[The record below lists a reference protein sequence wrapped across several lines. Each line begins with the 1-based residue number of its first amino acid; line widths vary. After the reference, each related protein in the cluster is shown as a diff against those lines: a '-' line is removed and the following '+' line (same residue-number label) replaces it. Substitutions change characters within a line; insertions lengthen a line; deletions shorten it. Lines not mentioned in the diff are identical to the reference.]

1 MPMWTSFLTAVVCAL
16 FVALLK
22 GNEQVSRINKDDL
35 LGSAV
40 EFEIEGGAEES
51 GGLIKVTQE
60 EDGVVETNGLAFSDF

>member
-1 MPMWTSFLTAVVCAL
+1 
-16 FVALLK
+16 LK